1 MRKRSYK
8 MGRDLSRV
16 AGLVEE
22 LGPLSAARLLF
33 NAYGLR
39 SGGDFTVPVPGMDRP
54 VRLRRG
60 GTDINVFLQIF
71 AMGEYDLTMFEQ
83 SRRVFERYERLVSQG
98 IRPLILDCGANS
110 GMATLWW
117 RRSFPQADIVAVE
130 PSPDN
135 FAALTRNTR
144 EDPHIKDIQAAIW
157 GCRTQLRL
165 ENPTDSAW
173 AFRFGE
179 CEPEGGGGLTTQ
191 TVTISDILEQEN
203 GRDRLLIVKIDIE
216 GAEKDVFA
224 GDADWIEQTP
234 LIVIETHD
242 EMQPLKMTAAPFFRS
257 ISKFDF
263 EICFFGENA
272 FVFLTPPSQPQ

>member
-8 MGRDLSRV
+8 MGRDLSRLT
-16 AGLVEE
+16 GLVEE
-22 LGPLSAARLLF
+22 LGPLSAARRLF

-83 SRRVFERYERLVSQG
+83 SRRVLERYERLVSQG

-117 RRSFPQADIVAVE
+117 RRSFPEADIVAVE

-135 FAALTRNTR
+135 FPALTRNTR
-144 EDPHIKDIQAAIW
+144 QDPHAQ
-157 GCRTQLRL
+157 
-165 ENPTDSAW
+165 
-173 AFRFGE
+173 
-179 CEPEGGGGLTTQ
+179 
-191 TVTISDILEQEN
+191 
-203 GRDRLLIVKIDIE
+203 
-216 GAEKDVFA
+216 
-224 GDADWIEQTP
+224 
-234 LIVIETHD
+234 
-242 EMQPLKMTAAPFFRS
+242 
-257 ISKFDF
+257 
-263 EICFFGENA
+263 
-272 FVFLTPPSQPQ
+272 